1 MQCLKE
7 FLDMSNSLLTLILSI
22 AGIVALIIVLI
33 NKLFPLKRGSDEF
46 YYRWKCKKPY
56 CPYCYEGSRSR
67 ARVKNERCTKCNK
80 NFKIPPVVIEI
91 CPRPKPKIT
100 ID

>member
-1 MQCLKE
+1 MQCFKE
-7 FLDMSNSLLTLILSI
+7 FLETIDLLHGSIVSILAIGGLLLILK
-22 AGIVALIIVLI
+22 
-33 NKLFPLKRGSDEF
+33 NKLFPLKRGDDGF
-46 YYRWKCKKPY
+46 YYKRKGKKPY

-80 NFKIPPVVIEI
+80 NFKKPPVVIEV